1 MSGRFRRFLLGVPR
15 DEEVR
20 RAREQIA
27 RDRDAL
33 LGDLAA
39 DEQAFAAEMRRRE
52 RTPHVVVGESL
63 DKVPYRIPLAHLATG
78 RDGEAAHAFYSGS
91 TGSGKTMQ
99 AAALVDSILERLV
112 AGAPVAVV
120 VLALQ
125 GNFADLVLRALG
137 ARLARAPAERRRAVL
152 SQLLTARFFRGAT
165 LPEWNIL
172 AATPHAP
179 PLVQAGTI
187 AEVLE
192 NALGASL
199 GGRQETALTMLLAL
213 AIELALPISVL
224 RLCLH
229 EPDVLQDLARRSKE
243 PLVTSYVLNRFARE
257 SAATIDGLGSRI
269 DRLLS
274 LDAGIRGALA
284 GPGTIDF
291 ARRFEPGAVSALDLS
306 GTPLGAEGARL
317 AISALLVQS
326 LAFAALSAARE
337 VRGHTLLFVDEA
349 QLAFTPATART
360 LATLLTTVRQFGVG
374 LHFIN
379 QSLVQ
384 IPRDFVHLLATN
396 IKWRFLGRS
405 GRDDATLSS
414 EFLPR
419 TGRLPK
425 PPSPFGPPSD
435 RLEFQSR
442 AEETEARIA
451 AVGTMP
457 SRHFL
462 VTERA
467 APFGP
472 REVVA
477 RDFNPPS
484 WDALP
489 GDLREALERGA
500 SGVPRTE
507 LIARARRAEA
517 DALARFAA
525 SREGDDVG
533 EAPARPAR
541 RGRAKGSLPKTPDA
555 ITRAARW
562 GRRDGDDS

>member
-1 MSGRFRRFLLGVPR
+1 MSGRLARFLLGVPR
-15 DEEVR
+15 AEEVR
-20 RAREQIA
+20 RARGQIE
-27 RDRDAL
+27 RDREVL

-39 DEQAFAAEMRRRE
+39 DQHAFASEMRRRE
-52 RTPHVVVGESL
+52 RAPHVVLGESL
-63 DKVPYRIPLAHLATG
+63 DKVPYRIALADLAGG
-78 RDGEAAHAFYSGS
+78 RDSDAAHVFTSGS
-91 TGSGKTMQ
+91 TGSGKTMMQ
-99 AAALVDSILERLV
+99 GALVDSLLEHLIK
-112 AGAPVAVV
+112 GAPVAVIV
-120 VLALQ
+120 IALQ
-125 GNFADLVLRALG
+125 GNFADLALRALG
-137 ARLARAPAERRRAVL
+137 ARLQRAPAERRRAVL
-152 SQLLTARFFRGAT
+152 SQTLTAQFFRGAT

-179 PLVQAGTI
+179 PMVQAGTI

-192 NALGASL
+192 TALGGL

-213 AIELALPISVL
+213 AIEHAMPINVL

-229 EPDVLQDLARRSKE
+229 EPEVLQALARRSTE
-243 PLVTSYVLNRFARE
+243 PLVTSYILNRFARE

-274 LDAGIRGALA
+274 LDAGIRGALS

-291 ARRFEPGAVSALDLS
+291 ARCFDPGSFSAFDFS
-306 GTPLGAEGARL
+306 GTRLGGEGARL

-326 LAFAALSAARE
+326 LSFAAVSAARQ
-337 VRGHTLLFVDEA
+337 VRGHTLVFIDEA

-384 IPRDFVHLLATN
+384 IPRDFVQLLATN
-396 IKWRFLGRS
+396 IRWRFLGRS
-405 GRDDATLSS
+405 GREDAVLSS

-419 TGRLPK
+419 TGRMPK
-425 PPSPFGPPSD
+425 APTPFGPPSD
-435 RLEFQSR
+435 RLEFLSR
-442 AEETEARIA
+442 AEETEARVA
-451 AVGTMP
+451 ALGAMAG
-457 SRHFL
+457 RHFV

-472 REVVA
+472 REIVS
-477 RDFNPPS
+477 RPFNPPP

-500 SGVPRTE
+500 TGISRAE
-507 LIARARRAEA
+507 LIDRARRAEA
-517 DALARFAA
+517 DTLARFAA
-525 SREGDDVG
+525 HGKDDG
-533 EAPARPAR
+533 EDGSARPVR
-541 RGRAKGSLPKTPDA
+541 RSRSKGSVPKTPNA
-555 ITRAARW
+555 VGRAEGW
-562 GRRDGDDS
+562 GKRGGGHS

>member
-1 MSGRFRRFLLGVPR
+1 MSGRFTRFLLGVPR
-15 DEEVR
+15 VEEVR

-33 LGDLAA
+33 LGDLTA
-39 DEQAFAAEMRRRE
+39 DEQAFATEMRRRE
-52 RTPHVVVGESL
+52 RTPHVVLGESL
-63 DKVPYRIPLAHLATG
+63 DKVPYRIPLASL
-78 RDGEAAHAFYSGS
+78 DGTHVFTSGS
-91 TGSGKTMQ
+91 TGSGKTML
-99 AAALVDSILERLV
+99 AGAFVDAVLEHLV

-120 VLALQ
+120 VIALQ

-137 ARLARAPAERRRAVL
+137 ARLHRVPTERCRAVL
-152 SQLLTARFFRGAT
+152 SRMLTARFFRGAT

-179 PLVQAGTI
+179 PIVQAGTI

-192 NALGASL
+192 NALGAAL
-199 GGRQETALTMLLAL
+199 GGRQESALTMLLAL
-213 AIELALPISVL
+213 AIEHAMPLNVL

-229 EPDVLQDLARRSKE
+229 EPDVLQGLARRSKE
-243 PLVTSYVLNRFARE
+243 PLVASYIVNRFARE

-291 ARRFEPGAVSALDLS
+291 ARCFEPGAVSVLDLS
-306 GTPLGAEGARL
+306 GTPLGAEGARRAIAAL
-317 AISALLVQS
+317 ALQS
-326 LAFAALSAARE
+326 LAFAALSSSR
-337 VRGHTLLFVDEA
+337 RIGGHTLVLIDEA
-349 QLAFTPATART
+349 QLSFTPATVRT
-360 LATLLTTVRQFGVG
+360 LETLLTTVRQFRVG

-384 IPRDFVHLLATN
+384 VPRDFVQLLATN
-396 IKWRFLGRS
+396 IRWRFLGRS
-405 GRDDATLSS
+405 GREDASLSS

-425 PPSPFGPPSD
+425 AAAPFGPPPD

-442 AEETEARIA
+442 AEETESRIA
-451 AVGTMP
+451 AVGAMP
-457 SRHFL
+457 GRHFMI
-462 VTERA
+462 TERA

-472 REVVA
+472 REIVA
-477 RDFNPPS
+477 RDFSPPS

-489 GDLREALERGA
+489 KDLGATLERGA

-507 LIARARRAEA
+507 LIERARQMEA

-525 SREGDDVG
+525 TGDADG
-533 EAPARPAR
+533 EDEPPARPAR
-541 RGRAKGSLPKTPDA
+541 RGRSKGTLPKTPDA
-555 ITRAARW
+555 IGRAARW
-562 GRRDGDDS
+562 GQRGGGRS